1 MIQDTVKK
9 KIFSFLMR
17 VFLFGGLFCAAY
29 LVGIQGWALPF
40 IPFFLILLCEEKK
53 LPSLVLGLILFLQD
67 VAGGYWLGTHLF
79 LYGGLAFL
87 VMSQKRFVHSHK
99 FLFTW
104 IFFILMVFVLIL
116 ARQIMGFWAFQS
128 WPSTTVLFYEFTILG
143 FLFPLFS
150 YFLPQQLHQK
160 RAANQ

>member
-1 MIQDTVKK
+1 MIQETATKK
-9 KIFSFLMR
+9 MLFFLTR
-17 VFLFGGLFCAAY
+17 IFLFGGLYCTAY
-29 LVGIQGWALPF
+29 LVGLQSWALPF

-53 LPSLVLGLILFLQD
+53 LPSLLLGVILLLQD

-79 LYGGLAFL
+79 IYGGVAFL
-87 VMSQKRFVHSHK
+87 VISQKRFIYSHK
-99 FLFTW
+99 FFFTW
-104 IFFILMVFVLIL
+104 VIFALVVLVLIL
-116 ARQIMGFWAFQS
+116 ARQIMGFWAFHS
-128 WPSTTVLFYEFTILG
+128 WPSLTVLFYEFSILS